1 MVKLR
6 VTGKGGVLPDA
17 VIPVRR
23 DLRAVVGGV
32 GQRVRLRRVAVV
44 ARVHGEIEVMAVDDA
59 AAGAG
64 GEHPAG
70 WNVGGPAIDDL
81 DADGGQVGG
90 DTDLLLFAQGQRGG
104 DQVEL
109 DAAPLRVGP
118 EAFAGS
124 RVLELV
130 AGVVEQLDGGGLIIL
145 RVPGSGVEAP
155 VAGLNAHQCVRRHH
169 G

>member
-17 VIPVRR
+17 AIPVRR

-70 WNVGGPAIDDL
+70 WNGGGSALDDL
-81 DADGGQVGG
+81 DGVGGQVGG
-90 DTDLLLFAQGQRGG
+90 DTDLLPFAQRQRGG
-104 DQVEL
+104 ARVEL
-109 DAAPLRVGP
+109 AVAPPRVAW
-118 EAFAGS
+118 EASAGS
-124 RVLELV
+124 R
-130 AGVVEQLDGGGLIIL
+130 
-145 RVPGSGVEAP
+145 S
-155 VAGLNAHQCVRRHH
+155 
-169 G
+169 